1 MGYSRFLIET
11 ERLIIRPF
19 QKEDYINWYTQ
30 FDNRHP
36 PQYKYDDGRP
46 VNMSLSTE
54 EWFINWINGFN
65 ELAENDDMYNFG
77 IFRKEDEVNIGK
89 IELHKILRMDYQ
101 WAMMGYSI
109 HNQFWKKGY
118 GSESVLAATEWFF
131 NTKDFHRI
139 ELHINVDNKP
149 SIKLAE
155 KTGFLFECVR
165 KEFSLEAEGWSDL
178 LIYYKNRSL

>member
-1 MGYSRFLIET
+1 
-11 ERLIIRPF
+11 
-19 QKEDYINWYTQ
+19 
-30 FDNRHP
+30 
-36 PQYKYDDGRP
+36 
-46 VNMSLSTE
+46 
-54 EWFINWINGFN
+54 
-65 ELAENDDMYNFG
+65 MYNFG
-77 IFRKEDEVNIGK
+77 IFRKEDEVNVGK

-109 HNQFWKKGY
+109 HNQFWEKGY

-131 NTKDFHRI
+131 NTKDLHRI

-155 KTGFLFECVR
+155 KTGFLFACLR

-178 LIYYKNRSL
+178 LIYYKNHSL

>member
-1 MGYSRFLIET
+1 MGNSSLPIET

-30 FDNRHP
+30 FDNRYP
-36 PQYKYDDGRP
+36 SQYKYDDGRP

-65 ELAENDDMYNFG
+65 ELSENDDMYNFG
-77 IFRKEDEVNIGK
+77 IFRKEDEVNVGK

-131 NTKDFHRI
+131 NAKDFHRI

-165 KEFSLEAEGWSDL
+165 KEFSLEEEGWTDL
-178 LIYYKNRSL
+178 FIYYKNYS